1 MWPVTVT
8 IQPGLSPK
16 VADLPPPQVACC
28 ARDTMENKDGPFMR
42 KIVTDCKLGLEKK
55 NQEQNGSFLSAE
67 AQFSGYLYFKDIK
80 ILVLIFELKNDF
92 FISQKYVNIPRMLE
106 VSGVRIHSGTAA

>member
-16 VADLPPPQVACC
+16 VADLPPPQVVCC

-42 KIVTDCKLGLEKK
+42 KTVTDCKPGLEEKKK

-67 AQFSGYLYFKDIK
+67 AQFSG
-80 ILVLIFELKNDF
+80 
-92 FISQKYVNIPRMLE
+92 
-106 VSGVRIHSGTAA
+106 